1 MNTITNAISQNKR
14 LGRGVNVIGY
24 DPLWRSRAE
33 ARMQDK
39 HFRLSK
45 EAGFD
50 HVRIN
55 LHPFKFMGDAP
66 DYAIDPAWLEKLDW
80 AVAQALDN
88 DLVAILDMHEFN
100 AMARD
105 FAGLKTKY
113 LAVWEQLAARYQDAP
128 DTVLFELLNEPNGA
142 LTVALWNEFLMEPYN
157 IVRRTN
163 PDRTLVIGPAFW
175 NGIDHI
181 EELKL
186 PEADRNIIVTVHYY
200 HPMPFTH
207 QGAPWSEYRDR
218 SNVTWPGTAEEQQ
231 AIVRDLS
238 KVQTWAEQQQ
248 RPILLGEFGAYDKAD
263 MVSRVLYT
271 GFVARQ
277 AENLGWS
284 WSYWQFDSDFIVY
297 DIDQDAWVTPI
308 LNALI
313 RPEGADECER

>member
-1 MNTITNAISQNKR
+1 MNTITNAFSQNQR
-14 LGRGVNVIGY
+14 LGRGVNIIGY

-39 HFRLSK
+39 HFLLIR

-66 DYAIDPAWLEKLDW
+66 DYAIDPAWLETLDW

-88 DLVAILDMHEFN
+88 DLLAILDMHEFT

-113 LAVWEQLAARYQDAP
+113 LAVWEQLAPRYQDAP
-128 DTVLFELLNEPNGA
+128 DTVLFELLNEPNGT
-142 LTVALWNEFLMEPYN
+142 LTVALWNEFLMEPYD

-163 PDRTLVIGPAFW
+163 PDRTLIIGPAFW
-175 NGIDHI
+175 NGIDYI
-181 EELKL
+181 EDLKL

-218 SNVTWPGTAEEQQ
+218 SNVAWHGTAEEQQ
-231 AIVRDLS
+231 AIIRDLG
-238 KVQTWAEQQQ
+238 KVQTWAGQQQ

-271 GFVARQ
+271 GFIARQ

-297 DIDQDAWVTPI
+297 DIDKDVWVTPL
-308 LNALI
+308 LNTLI
-313 RPEGADECER
+313 RPEGADECDL

>member
-1 MNTITNAISQNKR
+1 MENKIDAFSQNQR

-33 ARMQDK
+33 ARMQAR
-39 HFRLSK
+39 HFRLIK

-55 LHPFKFMGDAP
+55 LHPFKFMEDAP
-66 DYAIDPAWLEKLDW
+66 GYAISPAWLETLDW

-100 AMARD
+100 AMGRD
-105 FAGLKTKY
+105 FTRLKAKC

-128 DTVLFELLNEPNGA
+128 DTVFFELLNEPYGT
-142 LTVALWNEFLMEPYN
+142 LTVALWNEFLVEPYD

-175 NGIDHI
+175 NGIDYI
-181 EELKL
+181 EDLQL

-200 HPMPFTH
+200 NPMPFTH
-207 QGAPWSEYRDR
+207 QGASWSEFRDR
-218 SNVTWPGTAEEQQ
+218 SNVAWLGLPEERQ
-231 AIVRDLS
+231 AIIRDLS
-238 KVQTWAEQQQ
+238 KVQVWAEQQQ
-248 RPILLGEFGAYDKAD
+248 RPIYLGEFGTYEKAD
-263 MVSRVLYT
+263 MASRARYT
-271 GFVARQ
+271 SFMARY
-277 AENLGWS
+277 AEQLGWS
-284 WSYWQFDSDFIVY
+284 WGYWQFDADFVVY
-297 DIDQDAWVTPI
+297 DIKQDAWVTPI

-313 RPEGADECER
+313 PPEGSDECEP

>member
-1 MNTITNAISQNKR
+1 MGNTTGAFSQNQR

-24 DPLWRSRAE
+24 DPLWQSRAQ

-39 HFRLSK
+39 HFRLIK

-55 LHPFKFMGDAP
+55 LHPFKFMDDAP
-66 DYAIDPAWLEKLDW
+66 GYAINPAWLETLDW
-80 AVAQALDN
+80 AVAQALDS
-88 DLVAILDMHEFN
+88 DLVAILDMHEFT

-105 FAGLKTKY
+105 FAGLKAKY
-113 LAVWEQLAARYQDAP
+113 LAVWEQLAPRYQDAP

-142 LTVALWNEFLMEPYN
+142 LTVELWNEFLVEPYD

-163 PDRTLVIGPAFW
+163 PDRTLIIGPAFW

-181 EELKL
+181 EELQL

-207 QGAPWSEYRDR
+207 QGAPWSEFRDR
-218 SNVTWPGTAEEQQ
+218 SNVAWHGTSEEQQ
-231 AIVRDLS
+231 AIGRDLGT
-238 KVQTWAEQQQ
+238 VQAWAEQQQ
-248 RPILLGEFGAYDKAD
+248 RPIYLGEFGAYEKAD
-263 MVSRVLYT
+263 MASRARYT
-271 GFVARQ
+271 AAMASH
-277 AENLGWS
+277 AESLGWS
-284 WSYWQFDSDFIVY
+284 WGYWQFDSDFVVY
-297 DIDQDAWVTPI
+297 DINQDTWVTPI

-313 RPEGADECER
+313 PSD